1 MIKIKKK
8 IKKKEYK
15 AMTDSEVYE
24 GPEGEEA

>member
-1 MIKIKKK
+1 MIKKFKNL
-8 IKKKEYK
+8 KKEYK

>member
-1 MIKIKKK
+1 MIKIK
-8 IKKKEYK
+8 IKLKKEYK

>member
-1 MIKIKKK
+1 MIKKLKNL
-8 IKKKEYK
+8 KKEYK